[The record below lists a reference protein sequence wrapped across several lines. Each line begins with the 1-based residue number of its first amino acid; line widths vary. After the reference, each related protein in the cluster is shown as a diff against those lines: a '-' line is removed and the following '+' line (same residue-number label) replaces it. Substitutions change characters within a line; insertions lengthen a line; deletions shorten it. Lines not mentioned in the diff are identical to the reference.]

1 MAMKKLL
8 APLIASTLAAL
19 SLSACASDPE
29 ELKVYAASST
39 RVLNDALTATT
50 PVLIING
57 GSASLVDQIHQGA
70 RADLLI
76 TASEKTMDKAVDN
89 GDVDKTRLLATN
101 TMVMVVPPGNPA
113 GISSVRDLREE
124 DYFVRCDPSVPC
136 GDIADKIMEDLHL
149 TITPDSEEGQ
159 VADVVGKVASGEADA
174 GFVYST
180 DAAANPDLEVIPIE
194 GAEKFRNKIM
204 GAVVTHTERRD
215 AAEQLLDTL
224 SDDFDETWTQYG
236 FQPAD

>member
-1 MAMKKLL
+1 
-8 APLIASTLAAL
+8 
-19 SLSACASDPE
+19 
-29 ELKVYAASST
+29 
-39 RVLNDALTATT
+39 
-50 PVLIING
+50 
-57 GSASLVDQIHQGA
+57 
-70 RADLLI
+70 
-76 TASEKTMDKAVDN
+76 
-89 GDVDKTRLLATN
+89 
-101 TMVMVVPPGNPA
+101 
-113 GISSVRDLREE
+113 
-124 DYFVRCDPSVPC
+124 
-136 GDIADKIMEDLHL
+136 MEDLHL
-149 TITPDSEEGQ
+149 TITPDSQEGQ

-194 GAEKFRNKIM
+194 GAEKYRNKIM